1 MRNVYLLLAATTLIA
16 GLTPIAARMATAEL
30 PPLTLA
36 FFRFGAAGVLLVL
49 TAKAL
54 GLRWSITPANRRLII
69 GLGVLCV
76 PVNQFGFLV
85 GIKLANASHA
95 AIAYAL
101 VPLLVYW
108 ISLFLGRTT
117 FTLRMGLA
125 SAVAF
130 AGAAVV
136 DLSTTQAVSQPAQF
150 GLGVFVG
157 DLLLLLAA
165 LSWSLFAVLSQPLVK
180 ELGAVQTL
188 TSVFLIGT
196 LWQVPLVAADALWF
210 DLSTFQLSGVT
221 WRGWAGF
228 AFITLVTAYLNYLL
242 WYLVTARYDV
252 TRSSVVTNTHFLIT
266 VIIEASWFH
275 QQLSGW
281 VAVGS
286 ALLLLGIVLA
296 TARPDAGAV
305 AERSRA

>member
-16 GLTPIAARMATAEL
+16 GLTPIAARMATAEF

-36 FFRFGAAGVLLVL
+36 FFRFGTAGVLLIL
-49 TAKAL
+49 TARGL
-54 GLRWSITPANRRLII
+54 GLRWSITPANRKLVI

-76 PVNQFGFLV
+76 PINQFGFLV

-95 AIAYAL
+95 GIAYAL
-101 VPLLVYW
+101 VPVLVYW
-108 ISLFLGRTT
+108 ISLPLGRAP

-130 AGAAVV
+130 AGAVVV
-136 DLSTTQAVSQPAQF
+136 DLSTGQVISQPAHF

-157 DLLLLLAA
+157 DLLLLSAA
-165 LSWSLFAVLSQPLVK
+165 ASWSLFAVLSQPLVR

-196 LWQVPLVAADALWF
+196 LWQVPLVVADALWF
-210 DLSTFQLSGVT
+210 DLSTFSLSSVT

-228 AFITLVTAYLNYLL
+228 AYITLITAYLNYLL

-266 VIIEASWFH
+266 VIIEAAWFH
-275 QQLSGW
+275 QRLSGW
-281 VAVGS
+281 AAVGS

-296 TARPDAGAV
+296 TSRDDKGAI
-305 AERSRA
+305 ADRSCT

>member
-1 MRNVYLLLAATTLIA
+1 
-16 GLTPIAARMATAEL
+16 
-30 PPLTLA
+30 
-36 FFRFGAAGVLLVL
+36 
-49 TAKAL
+49 
-54 GLRWSITPANRRLII
+54 
-69 GLGVLCV
+69 
-76 PVNQFGFLV
+76 
-85 GIKLANASHA
+85 
-95 AIAYAL
+95 
-101 VPLLVYW
+101 
-108 ISLFLGRTT
+108 
-117 FTLRMGLA
+117 
-125 SAVAF
+125 
-130 AGAAVV
+130 
-136 DLSTTQAVSQPAQF
+136 
-150 GLGVFVG
+150 
-157 DLLLLLAA
+157 
-165 LSWSLFAVLSQPLVK
+165 
-180 ELGAVQTL
+180 
-188 TSVFLIGT
+188 
-196 LWQVPLVAADALWF
+196 LVAADALWF